1 MLWFLF
7 IGTHEYLIISVF
19 EGGINQS
26 LTNSFS
32 IWDVWVSF
40 FTFWSNREI
49 LPELFRTK
57 SLNNYSSHFWTFS
70 LSTLYSRTQ
79 DPHLWDTSLP
89 LFLNGTV
96 LVSYLQKNE
105 ILFWYSQ
112 MVNNLFDFFLQ
123 IPLKIAR
130 TQCRRRLKA
139 SLKKNYSGTVDVTYL
154 WKATHTLFSVLFRWA

>member
-19 EGGINQS
+19 EGGLNQS

-49 LPELFRTK
+49 LPELFWTK
-57 SLNNYSSHFWTFS
+57 SFNNYSSHFWTLS

-79 DPHLWDTSLP
+79 DPHLWATSLP

-112 MVNNLFDFFLQ
+112 MVNNLFDFF
-123 IPLKIAR
+123 
-130 TQCRRRLKA
+130 CRLLWRLRERNAGDA
-139 SLKKNYSGTVDVTYL
+139 SRLL
-154 WKATHTLFSVLFRWA
+154 